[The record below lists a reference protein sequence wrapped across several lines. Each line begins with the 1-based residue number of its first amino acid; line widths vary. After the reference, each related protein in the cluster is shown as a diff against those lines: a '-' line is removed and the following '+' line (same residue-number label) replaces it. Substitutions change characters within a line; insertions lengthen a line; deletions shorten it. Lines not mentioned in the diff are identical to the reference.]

1 MNKSIFRSYDIRGI
15 YPIELNE
22 QTAYT
27 IGRAI
32 YEYLGGVNKV
42 AVGRDA
48 RTMAP
53 SIQRAM
59 MAGLADCGASVTD
72 LGMTSSD
79 TRSFVT
85 GRLGYE
91 LGISITASHNPKE
104 WIGLKMAKTGGIE
117 IGGGGE
123 IAEIADIA
131 LRLAEDNV
139 LYDPAKQYEFEVR
152 DITDEWIEHVLSF
165 IDKGKIAPLKVVVD
179 AGNGVAGSMVEALV
193 SHLPLTVIPMY
204 FEPDG
209 NFPNHLPSPIEPEN
223 TEDLRAR
230 VVLEGADLGMAFDGD
245 ADRVFLVDETGRLV
259 TGSEMTAM
267 IMDALLEEDPTRTVL
282 YNAICGWNVRD
293 VLARYPQAKS
303 YRTKVGHGYIK
314 KDMVT
319 HEADFAGEHSGHYF
333 FKQNF
338 NADSGLV
345 ATVIVLGLISSKSRK
360 LSEILATHRKYSE
373 IPETNFKVSDSKSV
387 MEGLAEEY
395 KDGQIDW
402 LDGLTVSFSDW
413 WMNVRPSSNEPLLR
427 LNLQAVSPEILKEKT
442 TELTAKIEQLGQS
455 VS

>member
-15 YPIELNE
+15 YPNELNE

-27 IGRAI
+27 IGRAL
-32 YEYLGGVNKV
+32 YEYLGGVNTV

-59 MAGLADCGASVTD
+59 MAGLADSGAKVTD

-85 GRLGYE
+85 GKLGYE

-104 WIGLKMAKTGGIE
+104 WIGLKMAKAGGIE

-123 IAEIADIA
+123 IAEIAEIA
-131 LRLAEDNV
+131 LRLAEDETV
-139 LYDPAKQYEFEVR
+139 YDPSKEYEFVYR
-152 DITDEWIEHVLSF
+152 DITNDWIEHVLSF
-165 IDKGKIAPLKVVVD
+165 TDKSKIAPMKVVVD
-179 AGNGVAGSMVEALV
+179 AGNGVAGPMIEALA
-193 SHLPLTVIPMY
+193 SHLPLKIIPMY

-209 NFPNHLPSPIEPEN
+209 GFPNHLPSPIEPEN

-230 VVLEGADLGMAFDGD
+230 VVAERADLGMAFDGD

-267 IMDALLEEDPTRTVL
+267 IIDALLQEDPSKTVL

-293 VLARYPQAKS
+293 VLARYPLATS
-303 YRTKVGHGYIK
+303 HRTKVGHGYIK

-319 HEADFAGEHSGHYF
+319 YKADFAGEHSGHYF
-333 FKQNF
+333 FKHNF

-345 ATVIVLGLISSKSRK
+345 ATVVVLGLISSKSQK
-360 LSEILATHRKYSE
+360 LSDILATHRKYAE
-373 IPETNFKVSDSKSV
+373 IPETNFKVSDAKSV
-387 MEGLAEEY
+387 MERLAEEY
-395 KDGQIDW
+395 KEGQIDW
-402 LDGLTVSFSDW
+402 LDGLTVSFPDW

-427 LNLQAVSPEILKEKT
+427 LNLQAVNPEILKDKT
-442 TELTAKIEQLGQS
+442 HELTARIEQLGQS
-455 VS
+455 VF